1 MTKQRALS
9 RRQFAESGFDAAGY
23 AFNEERGLHT
33 GIIDCKRWDKQKR
46 VIYFTLDDGRKVVA
60 PTRPNSNYLGMAE
73 LPIGSK
79 VELDFQHTRIGKLNL
94 KGVASLDTHV
104 E

>member
-33 GIIDCKRWDKQKR
+33 GIIDCKR
-46 VIYFTLDDGRKVVA
+46 
-60 PTRPNSNYLGMAE
+60 
-73 LPIGSK
+73 
-79 VELDFQHTRIGKLNL
+79 
-94 KGVASLDTHV
+94 
-104 E
+104 